1 MKIETGKIIV
11 LGNEEKYLVV
21 TSVEHNNNN
30 YHYIAEC
37 NENEDDIKDNYKIV
51 QETEKDGK
59 IYIDEVV
66 GESNLKAVLP
76 LFVKQITNN

>member
-1 MKIETGKIIV
+1 MKIEEKKIIT
-11 LGNEEKYLVV
+11 LGNKEKYLIV
-21 TSVEHNNNN
+21 TSIIHNNNN
-30 YHYIAEC
+30 YYYIAEC

-59 IYIDEVV
+59 KFIDEVV

-76 LFVKQITNN
+76 LFVEKISNN

>member
-1 MKIETGKIIV
+1 MKIETNKIIT
-11 LGNEEKYLVV
+11 LGNKEKYLVV
-21 TSVEHNNNN
+21 ASVVHNNNN

-37 NENEDDIKDNYKIV
+37 NEEENDIKDNYKIV

-66 GESNLKAVLP
+66 GESNLKTVLP
-76 LFVKQITNN
+76 LFVNNINKK